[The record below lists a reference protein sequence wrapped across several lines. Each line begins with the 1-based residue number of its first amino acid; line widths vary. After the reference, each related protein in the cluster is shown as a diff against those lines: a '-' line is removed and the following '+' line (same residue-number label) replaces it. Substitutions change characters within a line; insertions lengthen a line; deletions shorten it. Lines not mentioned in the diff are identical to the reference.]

1 MLIKKYKNKKVA
13 KFATRRLRAFH
24 PTSPGNFFMSQNTAT
39 ATPFPHGVRLSVV
52 VRDGEGIDNPGIHL
66 GAAEIVHVHDNG
78 DIEFKQDV
86 IPFISFVNYDV
97 AIQDLERCL
106 NFVKEAR
113 AQKIVKQVVDAEL
126 AKAKEL
132 DNA

>member
-1 MLIKKYKNKKVA
+1 M
-13 KFATRRLRAFH
+13 TT
-24 PTSPGNFFMSQNTAT
+24 PSTS
-39 ATPFPHGVRLSVV
+39 TPFPHGVRLSVV

-66 GAAEIVHVHDNG
+66 GAAEIVRVHDNG

-106 NFVKEAR
+106 NFVREAR
-113 AQKIVKQVVDAEL
+113 AQKIDQQMLEAEL
-126 AKAKEL
+126 AKAK
-132 DNA
+132 A

>member
-52 VRDGEGIDNPGIHL
+52 VRDGDGLDNPGI
-66 GAAEIVHVHDNG
+66 
-78 DIEFKQDV
+78 
-86 IPFISFVNYDV
+86 
-97 AIQDLERCL
+97 
-106 NFVKEAR
+106 FVKEAR
-113 AQKIVKQVVDAEL
+113 TQNIVHQVVDAEL

-132 DNA
+132 AKA

>member
-1 MLIKKYKNKKVA
+1 
-13 KFATRRLRAFH
+13 
-24 PTSPGNFFMSQNTAT
+24 MSQNTAT

-78 DIEFKQDV
+78 DSEFKQD
-86 IPFISFVNYDV
+86 
-97 AIQDLERCL
+97 
-106 NFVKEAR
+106 FVKEAR

-132 DNA
+132 TKA